1 MARRLLVS
9 SALTAALTGFA
20 VPIPALARTQA
31 TPPDAVTPAPTPP
44 PSPVETDPAPPATMN
59 LSTPAP
65 PPPASPPSGPSAP
78 LGRID
83 LTTTAPAPPVQRSY
97 HVHDGFYARASVGFG
112 SLSAS
117 FDDGAPGN
125 DDLTGSGTTMGFD
138 LLLGGSPSPGIA
150 IGGGLLAQGA
160 FSTELERD
168 GYSEDRSISV
178 VTLGPFID
186 GFPDSNRGWH
196 FGGLLG
202 VSAVSVEDSSADG
215 VSETMGFGGAAFFGY
230 DFWVAEE
237 WSVGPLL
244 RFSGTLTRDD
254 DGNVDAATF
263 STVLSF
269 TALYH

>member
-1 MARRLLVS
+1 MASRRLSYRFLLGVGLGAS
-9 SALTAALTGFA
+9 LAS
-20 VPIPALARTQA
+20 PALAQT
-31 TPPDAVTPAPTPP
+31 
-44 PSPVETDPAPPATMN
+44 SP
-59 LSTPAP
+59 
-65 PPPASPPSGPSAP
+65 
-78 LGRID
+78 
-83 LTTTAPAPPVQRSY
+83 PAPPVGRINLTTAPPEPIVPRSY

-117 FDDGAPGN
+117 FDDDAPSG
-125 DDLTGSGTTMGFD
+125 DDLTGSGATMGFD
-138 LLLGGSPSPGIA
+138 LMLGGSPSPGIA

-160 FSTELERD
+160 FSTELERNR
-168 GYSEDRSISV
+168 SAQDRTISV
-178 VTLGPFID
+178 VTIGPFID
-186 GFPDSNRGWH
+186 GFPNANRGLH
-196 FGGLLG
+196 FGGLIG
-202 VSAVSVEDSSADG
+202 VSAVNVEDSSADG
-215 VSETMGFGGAAFFGY
+215 VSETAGFGGAAFVGY